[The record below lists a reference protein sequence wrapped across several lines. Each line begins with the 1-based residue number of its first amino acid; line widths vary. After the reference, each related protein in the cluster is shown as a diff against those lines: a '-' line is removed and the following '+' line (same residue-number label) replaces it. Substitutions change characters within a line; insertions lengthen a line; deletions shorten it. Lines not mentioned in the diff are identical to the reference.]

1 MQPNINEISMNEKV
15 KSKQT
20 ANSNSI
26 IKIMIVEDNRF
37 IRTGWETVIQA
48 DRNFSIVGSFP
59 DCETAFKS
67 DAPQKTD
74 LVLMDIG
81 LPGMS
86 GIEGVKYLKENYSEI
101 IIVMC
106 TVHDDSEEI
115 FQAICA
121 GAVGYLT
128 KRTSPSDLIASLI
141 EAYNGGSPM
150 TPSVAR
156 KVINSF
162 QNVKPNDTI
171 RKLSELNDREQQILN
186 LMAQGK
192 SYNSIADEICLSI
205 DGVYYHIRHIYE
217 KLHVHSRAEAVA
229 KGIKK
234 RIIQISR

>member
-1 MQPNINEISMNEKV
+1 MNTNKNENQANLPDEK
-15 KSKQT
+15 
-20 ANSNSI
+20 SI
-26 IKIMIVEDNRF
+26 IKIMIIEDNRF
-37 IRTGWETVIQA
+37 IRSGWEAIIQSNK
-48 DRNFSIVGSFP
+48 NFNLTGSFS
-59 DCETAFKS
+59 DCESAFKTEV
-67 DAPQKTD
+67 PIKTD

-86 GIEGVKYLKENYSEI
+86 GIEGTKYLKEKYPEV

-106 TVHDDSEEI
+106 TVHEDSDEI

-128 KRTSPSDLIASLI
+128 KRTSPVELINSLI

-156 KVINSF
+156 KVISSF
-162 QNVKPNDTI
+162 QNVKESSAKNVEND
-171 RKLSELNDREQQILN
+171 LNEREQQILS

-192 SYNSIADEICLSI
+192 SYNAIADEVCLST

-229 KGIKK
+229 EGLKKKIIKTL
-234 RIIQISR
+234 

>member
-1 MQPNINEISMNEKV
+1 MNHKNILVPEKDLN
-15 KSKQT
+15 K
-20 ANSNSI
+20 NLI
-26 IKIMIVEDNRF
+26 IKIMIIEDNRF
-37 IRTGWETVIQA
+37 IRTGWETIIQA
-48 DRNFSIVGSFP
+48 NKNFNLMGSFS
-59 DCETAFKS
+59 DCETAFES
-67 DAPQKTD
+67 DFLQKTD
-74 LVLMDIG
+74 LVLMDIS

-86 GIEGVKYLKENYSEI
+86 GIEGVKYLKEKYPDI
-101 IIVMC
+101 LTVMC
-106 TVHDDSEEI
+106 TVHEDSEEI

-128 KRTSPSDLIASLI
+128 KRTSPAELINSLI

-162 QNVKPNDTI
+162 QNVKILAEGKNS
-171 RKLSELNDREQQILN
+171 SELNEREQQILT

-192 SYNSIADEICLSI
+192 SYNTIADEVCLSI

-229 KGIKK
+229 QGIKK
-234 RIIQISR
+234 RLIDIPK

>member
-1 MQPNINEISMNEKV
+1 MNNKSTTRQQNTFNE
-15 KSKQT
+15 
-20 ANSNSI
+20 NSI

-37 IRTGWETVIQA
+37 IRSGWEAVIQA
-48 DRNFSIVGSFP
+48 NKNFNLVGSFP
-59 DCETAFKS
+59 DCETAFNS
-67 DAPQKTD
+67 DVPQKTD

-81 LPGMS
+81 LPGIS
-86 GIEGVKYLKENYSEI
+86 GIEGVKYLKGKYSNI

-128 KRTSPSDLIASLI
+128 KRTSPDELIKSLI

-156 KVINSF
+156 KVISSF
-162 QNVKPNDTI
+162 QNVKVSENENTV
-171 RKLSELNDREQQILN
+171 SELNEREQQILN

-192 SYNSIADEICLSI
+192 SYNTIADEVCLSV
-205 DGVYYHIRHIYE
+205 DGVYYHIRHVYE

-229 KGIKK
+229 EGIKK
-234 RIIQISR
+234 RLIAPPK

>member
-1 MQPNINEISMNEKV
+1 MIFMNRKNTTKLQKAFNE
-15 KSKQT
+15 
-20 ANSNSI
+20 NSI

-37 IRTGWETVIQA
+37 IRTGWEAVIQA
-48 DRNFSIVGSFP
+48 NKNFNLVGSFP
-59 DCETAFKS
+59 DCETAFIS
-67 DAPQKTD
+67 DVPQKTD

-86 GIEGVKYLKENYSEI
+86 GIEGVNYLKEKYPNI
-101 IIVMC
+101 LIVMC
-106 TVHDDSEEI
+106 TVHEDSEEI
-115 FQAICA
+115 FQAICS

-128 KRTSPSDLIASLI
+128 KRTSPEELIKSLI

-156 KVINSF
+156 KVISSF
-162 QNVKPNDTI
+162 QNVKVSDNENKI
-171 RKLSELNDREQQILN
+171 SELNEREQKILN

-192 SYNSIADEICLSI
+192 SYNTIADEVCLSI

-234 RIIQISR
+234 HIIQITK

>member
-1 MQPNINEISMNEKV
+1 MNKAEKQPSTYKENP
-15 KSKQT
+15 
-20 ANSNSI
+20 I

-37 IRTGWETVIQA
+37 IRTGWEAVIQA
-48 DRNFSIVGSFP
+48 NKNFSLVGSFP

-67 DAPQKTD
+67 DTPQKTD

-86 GIEGVKYLKENYSEI
+86 GIEGVKYLKAKYPEI

-106 TVHDDSEEI
+106 TVHDDNEEI

-128 KRTSPSDLIASLI
+128 KRTSPEELIRALT
-141 EAYNGGSPM
+141 EAHNGGSPM

-156 KVINSF
+156 KVISSF
-162 QNVKPNDTI
+162 QNEKVSDNAI
-171 RKLSELNDREQQILN
+171 NNSELNEKEQKILS

-192 SYNSIADEICLSI
+192 SYNLIADELFLSV

-229 KGIKK
+229 EGIKK
-234 RIIQISR
+234 RIIHISK

>member
-1 MQPNINEISMNEKV
+1 MNTKNFTKQKNTFNE
-15 KSKQT
+15 
-20 ANSNSI
+20 NSI
-26 IKIMIVEDNRF
+26 IRIMIVEDNRF
-37 IRTGWETVIQA
+37 VRTGWETVIQA
-48 DRNFSIVGSFP
+48 NKNFNLVGSFP

-67 DAPQKTD
+67 DAPELTD

-81 LPGMS
+81 LPGIS
-86 GIEGVKYLKENYSEI
+86 GIEGVKYLKDKYPDI
-101 IIVMC
+101 IVVMC
-106 TVHDDSEEI
+106 TVHEDSEEI

-128 KRTSPSDLIASLI
+128 KRTSPDELIKSLI

-156 KVINSF
+156 KVISSF
-162 QNVKPNDTI
+162 QNVKVSDSENKT
-171 RKLSELNDREQQILN
+171 SELNEREQQILS

-192 SYNSIADEICLSI
+192 SYNAIADEVCLSI

-229 KGIKK
+229 QGIKK
-234 RIIQISR
+234 RIIQITK

>member
-1 MQPNINEISMNEKV
+1 MNTKNFTKQKNTFNE
-15 KSKQT
+15 
-20 ANSNSI
+20 NSI
-26 IKIMIVEDNRF
+26 IRIMIVEDNRF

-48 DRNFSIVGSFP
+48 NKNFNLVGSFP
-59 DCETAFKS
+59 DCESVFKS
-67 DAPQKTD
+67 NVPYTTD

-81 LPGMS
+81 LPGIS
-86 GIEGVKYLKENYSEI
+86 GIEGVKYLKEKYPEI

-106 TVHDDSEEI
+106 TVHEDSEEI

-128 KRTSPSDLIASLI
+128 KRTSPDELIKSLI

-156 KVINSF
+156 KVISSF
-162 QNVKPNDTI
+162 QNVKVSDSENNT
-171 RKLSELNDREQQILN
+171 SELNEREQQILS

-192 SYNSIADEICLSI
+192 SYNAIADEVCLSI

-229 KGIKK
+229 EGLKKKIIKTPAP
-234 RIIQISR
+234 

>member
-1 MQPNINEISMNEKV
+1 MNNTAKQQKISNE
-15 KSKQT
+15 
-20 ANSNSI
+20 NSI
-26 IKIMIVEDNRF
+26 IKIVIVEDNRF
-37 IRTGWETVIQA
+37 IRIGWEAVIQA
-48 DRNFSIVGSFP
+48 NKNFSLIGSFS

-67 DAPQKTD
+67 DASQKTD

-86 GIEGVKYLKENYSEI
+86 GIEGVKYLKEKYPNI

-128 KRTSPSDLIASLI
+128 KRTSPDELIKALA

-156 KVINSF
+156 KVISSF
-162 QNVKPNDTI
+162 QSVKVSENEKTI
-171 RKLSELNDREQQILN
+171 SELNEREQQILN

-192 SYNSIADEICLSI
+192 SYNTIADEVCLSV

-217 KLHVHSRAEAVA
+217 KLQVHSRAEAVA
-229 KGIKK
+229 QGIKK
-234 RIIQISR
+234 RLIAPPK

>member
-1 MQPNINEISMNEKV
+1 MNNKNTAKQQKPFNE
-15 KSKQT
+15 
-20 ANSNSI
+20 NSI
-26 IKIMIVEDNRF
+26 IKIMIIEDNRF
-37 IRTGWETVIQA
+37 IRTGWEAVIQA
-48 DRNFSIVGSFP
+48 NKNFSLVGSFP
-59 DCETAFKS
+59 DCETAFSS
-67 DAPQKTD
+67 DVPRKTD

-86 GIEGVKYLKENYSEI
+86 GIEGVRFLKEINPDV

-128 KRTSPSDLIASLI
+128 KKTSPDELIKSLI

-156 KVINSF
+156 KVISSF
-162 QNVKPNDTI
+162 QNAKVIENENI
-171 RKLSELNDREQQILN
+171 VSELTEREQQILN

-192 SYNSIADEICLSI
+192 SYNNIADEVCLSV

-229 KGIKK
+229 EGIKK
-234 RIIQISR
+234 RLISPPK

>member
-1 MQPNINEISMNEKV
+1 MNNKNATIQQKAFNEK
-15 KSKQT
+15 
-20 ANSNSI
+20 SI

-37 IRTGWETVIQA
+37 IRSGWETVIQA
-48 DRNFSIVGSFP
+48 DKNFNLVGSFP
-59 DCETAFKS
+59 YCEAAFKS
-67 DAPQKTD
+67 GVSQKAD

-86 GIEGVKYLKENYSEI
+86 GIEGVKYLKEKYPDI

-128 KRTSPSDLIASLI
+128 KRTSPEELIKALN

-156 KVINSF
+156 KVISSF
-162 QNVKPNDTI
+162 QNINDSNTDN
-171 RKLSELNDREQQILN
+171 KTSELNEREQQILS

-192 SYNSIADEICLSI
+192 SYNTIADEVCLSV

-229 KGIKK
+229 QGIKK
-234 RIIQISR
+234 RLIAPPK

>member
-1 MQPNINEISMNEKV
+1 MKNKTETEMNN
-15 KSKQT
+15 T
-20 ANSNSI
+20 FNDNPI

-37 IRTGWETVIQA
+37 IRTGWEAVIQA
-48 DRNFSIVGSFP
+48 NKNFNLIGSFS

-67 DAPQKTD
+67 DSPEKTD

-86 GIEGVKYLKENYSEI
+86 GIEGVKYLKEKYPDI

-115 FQAICA
+115 FQALCA

-128 KRTSPSDLIASLI
+128 KRTSPEELIKSLI
-141 EAYNGGSPM
+141 EAFNGGSPM

-156 KVINSF
+156 KVISSF
-162 QNVKPNDTI
+162 QNVKEPRAKNV
-171 RKLSELNDREQQILN
+171 ENNLNEREQQILN

-192 SYNSIADEICLSI
+192 SYKAIADDVCLST

-217 KLHVHSRAEAVA
+217 KLQVHSRAEAVA
-229 KGIKK
+229 EGLKK
-234 RIIQISR
+234 RIIKVP

>member
-1 MQPNINEISMNEKV
+1 MNIKKTTTQQ
-15 KSKQT
+15 KSFNQ
-20 ANSNSI
+20 NSV

-37 IRTGWETVIQA
+37 IRTGWEAVIQA
-48 DRNFSIVGSFP
+48 NKNFNLVGSFG

-67 DAPQKTD
+67 DAPEKAD

-86 GIEGVKYLKENYSEI
+86 GIEGVRYLKEKYPDI

-128 KRTSPSDLIASLI
+128 KKTSPDELIKSLI

-156 KVINSF
+156 KVISSF
-162 QNVKPNDTI
+162 QNVKVSD
-171 RKLSELNDREQQILN
+171 SENNTSDLNEREQQILS

-192 SYNSIADEICLSI
+192 SYNAIADEVCLSV

-229 KGIKK
+229 QGIKK
-234 RIIQISR
+234 RLIAPPK

>member
-1 MQPNINEISMNEKV
+1 MNRKNTTKLQKAFNE
-15 KSKQT
+15 
-20 ANSNSI
+20 NSI

-37 IRTGWETVIQA
+37 IRTGWEAVIQA
-48 DRNFSIVGSFP
+48 NKNFNLVGSFP
-59 DCETAFKS
+59 DCETAFIS
-67 DAPQKTD
+67 DVPQKTD

-86 GIEGVKYLKENYSEI
+86 GIEGVNYLKEKYPDI
-101 IIVMC
+101 LIVMC
-106 TVHDDSEEI
+106 TVHEDSEEI
-115 FQAICA
+115 FQAICS

-128 KRTSPSDLIASLI
+128 KRTSPEELIKSLI

-156 KVINSF
+156 KVISSF
-162 QNVKPNDTI
+162 QNVKVSDNENKI
-171 RKLSELNDREQQILN
+171 SELNEREQKILN

-192 SYNSIADEICLSI
+192 SYNTIADEVCLSI

-229 KGIKK
+229 QGIKK
-234 RIIQISR
+234 HIIQITK